1 MLGAI
6 IGDIAGSVYEFY
18 PVNSTDFPLF
28 TPQSKFTDDTV
39 LTIAVADAFIHN
51 KDMSKTIQEYAK
63 KYDGRGYGGRFFS
76 WIYSENPEP
85 YGSYGNGSAMRVSS
99 VGWLGNSID
108 EVLELAFK
116 SAEVTHNH
124 VEGIK
129 GAQAVA
135 LAIFLARKGFSKE
148 AIKDDISKR
157 FSYDLSRTI
166 PEIEKD
172 YYFNETCQKS
182 VPEAITAFLY
192 SNDYESAIRNAIWL
206 KGDAD
211 TQAAIAGSIAEAFY
225 KEIPQ
230 ELKDKAY
237 ELIPK
242 EFLVTLYEFSE
253 KRIL

>member
-6 IGDIAGSVYEFY
+6 IGDIAGSIYEFF
-18 PVNSTDFPLF
+18 PVESTDFPF
-28 TPQSKFTDDTV
+28 FSEQSKFTDDTV

-51 KDMSKTIQEYAK
+51 KDMSKTIQDYAK
-63 KYDGRGYGGRFFS
+63 KYDGRGYGLKFFN
-76 WIYSENPEP
+76 WIYSE
-85 YGSYGNGSAMRVSS
+85 NGSAMRVSS
-99 VGWLGNSID
+99 AGWLGKDIN
-108 EVLELAFK
+108 EVLDLAKK

-135 LAIFLARKGFSKE
+135 IAIFLARTGSSKY
-148 AIKDDISKR
+148 AIQDEISER
-157 FSYDLSRTI
+157 FDYDLSRSLD
-166 PEIEKD
+166 EIEKD
-172 YYFNETCQKS
+172 YSFNETCQKS

-192 SNDYESAIRNAIWL
+192 SDDYESAIRNAIWL

-230 ELKDKAY
+230 YMKDKAY
-237 ELIPK
+237 ELLPK
-242 EFLVTLYEFSE
+242 EFIVTLYEFSE
-253 KRIL
+253 FRK